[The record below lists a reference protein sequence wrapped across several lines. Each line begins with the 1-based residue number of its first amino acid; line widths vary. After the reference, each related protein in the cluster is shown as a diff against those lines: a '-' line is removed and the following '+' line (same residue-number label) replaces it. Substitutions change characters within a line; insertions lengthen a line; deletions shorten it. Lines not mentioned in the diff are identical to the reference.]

1 MVLENQFF
9 KHFSK
14 KQTELSEVSDST
26 GFIILSE
33 YSGAFHRS
41 GLGLHM
47 NLIYRPIFISDENV
61 YQHPSSE
68 LAKKIFSRQIL
79 VYL

>member
-1 MVLENQFF
+1 MVVENQFL

-14 KQTELSEVSDST
+14 KQTELSEVGHST
-26 GFIILSE
+26 GFVILSE

-47 NLIYRPIFISDENV
+47 NLIYRPIFINDENF

-79 VYL
+79 V

>member
-1 MVLENQFF
+1 MRNAKPGNHL

-47 NLIYRPIFISDENV
+47 NLIYRPIFISDENL

-79 VYL
+79 V

>member
-26 GFIILSE
+26 GFINLSE
-33 YSGAFHRS
+33 YRGAFHCS
-41 GLGLHM
+41 GLGLYM
-47 NLIYRPIFISDENV
+47 NLIYRPIFISDENF

-79 VYL
+79 V

>member
-41 GLGLHM
+41 GLGLYV
-47 NLIYRPIFISDENV
+47 NLIYRPIFISDENF

-68 LAKKIFSRQIL
+68 LAKRIFSRQTL
-79 VYL
+79 V

>member
-9 KHFSK
+9 KHLSK

-33 YSGAFHRS
+33 YSVAFYRS

-47 NLIYRPIFISDENV
+47 NLIYRPIFISDENS

-68 LAKKIFSRQIL
+68 LAKKIFSRKIL
-79 VYL
+79 V

>member
-1 MVLENQFF
+1 MVLKNQFF
-9 KHFSK
+9 KHLSI
-14 KQTELSEVSDST
+14 KQSELIEVSDST

-33 YSGAFHRS
+33 YSVAFHRS
-41 GLGLHM
+41 GQGLHM
-47 NLIYRPIFISDENV
+47 NLIYRPIFISDENF

-79 VYL
+79 V

>member
-41 GLGLHM
+41 DLGLYV
-47 NLIYRPIFISDENV
+47 NLIYRPIFISDENF

-68 LAKKIFSRQIL
+68 LAKRIFSRQIL
-79 VYL
+79 V

>member
-1 MVLENQFF
+1 MVLENQCF
-9 KHFSK
+9 KHFST

-47 NLIYRPIFISDENV
+47 NLIYRPIFISDENF